1 MESNSVLS
9 VVNAFEHALEEIL
22 ARFFMEKNGGDISTS
37 HPKHV
42 LSQPSSS
49 LPFKPQKITV
59 AVAYSGGL
67 DSLALLLLMQDY
79 VRRHSTNGMQ
89 YAAKYAIK
97 LLAFHIHHGLSSH
110 ADEWLMHSQHV
121 CEQLGITFD
130 QQKITLGQKNK
141 SGIEEAARVGRY
153 AALGALCQRHD
164 VSLLLTAHHQD
175 DQAETVLLQLLRGS
189 GVAGLSGMDALNRA
203 PNLLQHV
210 ELFMARPLLA
220 LSRAQLEG
228 FIAHQEISYVQDE
241 SNNDPR
247 FARNALRHQVM
258 PSVASYFPGFQERL
272 VRTAQH
278 AQSAQRLLDEL
289 AQQDLQICQSD
300 ACLDIKQ
307 LLQLSAVNSIDRID
321 NLLRYWLGLHG
332 WRMPSTAWLAEMRS
346 QLLEAKED
354 AQICITHP
362 DGQIRRYRNRIF
374 LTARHDLEL
383 TESVP
388 SLAFRWHG
396 EAQIAFA
403 EYGGVLHFDEA
414 EMGVDVTW
422 LRNQNLSIAYRQGG
436 ERLKL
441 AWNRPGKSL
450 KHHYQALG
458 IPPWMRSRLP
468 IVYSEGR
475 LLFAAGVG
483 MNSHYCHHDSSH
495 DGLSKND
502 VDVEKRVC
510 LRWQEDKI
518 F

>member
-1 MESNSVLS
+1 MESKPALS
-9 VVNAFEHALEEIL
+9 VVNVFECALEEIL
-22 ARFFMEKNGGDISTS
+22 ARFFMAKNGGDTA
-37 HPKHV
+37 
-42 LSQPSSS
+42 SSFS
-49 LPFKPQKITV
+49 LKAQEITI

-97 LLAFHIHHGLSSH
+97 LFAFHIHHGLSPH
-110 ADEWLMHSQHV
+110 ADVWLAHSQQV
-121 CEQLGITFD
+121 CEQLGITFN
-130 QQKITLGQKNK
+130 QQKIVLSQKNK
-141 SGIEEAARVGRY
+141 TGVEEAARVGRY
-153 AALGALCQRHD
+153 AALGALCQRHQ

-203 PNLLQHV
+203 PNLLQHAD
-210 ELFMARPLLA
+210 LFMARPLLS

-228 FIAHQEISYVQDE
+228 FIAGQEISYVQDE

-258 PSVASYFPGFQERL
+258 PSVASCFPGFQERL

-289 AQQDLQICQSD
+289 AQQDLQICQKD
-300 ACLDIKQ
+300 GCLDIEQ
-307 LLQLSAVNSIDRID
+307 LTQLSAVNSSDRMD

-346 QLLEAKED
+346 QLLGAKAD
-354 AQICITHP
+354 AQICISHP

-374 LTARHDLEL
+374 LT
-383 TESVP
+383 TEQDSEVLNSKQ
-388 SLAFRWHG
+388 SLAFRWQG

-403 EYGGVLHFDEA
+403 EYGGVLHFDVA
-414 EMGVDVTW
+414 DVGLDVDW
-422 LRNQNLSIAYRQGG
+422 LRNQHLSIAYRQGG

-441 AWNRPGKSL
+441 AWNRPGKNL

-458 IPPWMRSRLP
+458 VPPWMRSRLP
-468 IVYSEGR
+468 IVSSQDR
-475 LLFAAGVG
+475 LLFAAGIG
-483 MNSHYCHHDSSH
+483 MNSQYCNHDKTS
-495 DGLSKND
+495 DLEA
-502 VDVEKRVC
+502 EKRIC
-510 LRWQEDKI
+510 LRWQLD
-518 F
+518 

>member
-1 MESNSVLS
+1 MESNSVSSVLS
-9 VVNAFEHALEEIL
+9 VVNAFEYALEEIL
-22 ARFFMEKNGGDISTS
+22 ARFFMEKNSGDIAVLY
-37 HPKHV
+37 PQHV
-42 LSQPSSS
+42 LSQPSPS
-49 LPFKPQKITV
+49 LSLKPHEITV

-79 VRRHSTNGMQ
+79 VRRHSTNGIQ

-97 LLAFHIHHGLSSH
+97 LLAFHIHHGLSPH
-110 ADEWLMHSQHV
+110 ADEWLAHSQHV

-130 QQKITLGQKNK
+130 QQKITFSQQNK
-141 SGIEEAARVGRY
+141 SGVEEAARVGRY
-153 AALGALCQRHD
+153 AALGSLCKRHG

-189 GVAGLSGMDALNRA
+189 GVAGLSGMDTLNRA
-203 PNLLQHV
+203 PNLLQHAD
-210 ELFMARPLLA
+210 LFMARPLLA
-220 LSRAQLEG
+220 LSRAQLEN

-247 FARNALRHQVM
+247 FARNALRHQVT
-258 PSVASYFPGFQERL
+258 PSIAHCFPGFQERL

-300 ACLDIKQ
+300 ACLDIAQ
-307 LLQLSAVNSIDRID
+307 LLQLSAINSIDRID
-321 NLLRYWLGLHG
+321 NVLRYWLGLHG

-374 LTARHDLEL
+374 LTAKQDTVLLEN
-383 TESVP
+383 TP
-388 SLAFRWHG
+388 SLAFRWDG
-396 EAQIAFA
+396 ESQIAFS
-403 EYGGVLHFDEA
+403 EYGGVLHFDVA
-414 EMGVDVTW
+414 EVGIDANW
-422 LRNQNLSIAYRQGG
+422 LRNQHLNISYRRGG

-468 IVYSEGR
+468 ILSSEEG
-475 LLFAAGVG
+475 LLFAAGIG
-483 MNSHYCHHDSSH
+483 MNSQYCNHDKPC
-495 DGLSKND
+495 DID
-502 VDVEKRVC
+502 DDKRIR
-510 LRWQEDKI
+510 LRWQQN
-518 F
+518 